1 MTAKFMFSV
10 DWLQLFCNRSAPE
23 LDPQKAYTSP
33 RCDQYGNH
41 RTYYLRPPRE
51 FLHGYRTQYRVMYK
65 QYDVATIAYDHV
77 DTRVSRRAA
86 AIKAANAILYV
97 TDWRFI
103 IEDVMATFDMV
114 PQNITRV
121 DLCCDF
127 NEFNAPIKPNV
138 FMERYLESRHHKHD
152 TYVRVGTDKY
162 HIDGE
167 KHIDKNEVQTI
178 RWGSR
183 SNGVSTYMYNKSLE
197 LQAHKYK
204 KYIIN
209 AWEAAGLIYNDPK
222 HPVWRVEFSIS
233 SKGVNLQD
241 LELGEMHSLWLN
253 DFDSNA
259 KVRELFQVFAAK
271 YFRFKIVPPTTQNL
285 VKKDNLKDLD
295 LFRFD
300 DTLPLK
306 PRTLCVSVDSGRT
319 ERLISRRLSELATSL
334 EDASF
339 MTGRDYMREALDLR
353 QASDTFDEIAAIKH
367 YRRSYQQEKE
377 FCDAVGCEMNE
388 TELKAFE
395 RMRRRDKLVD
405 ALQHTIERNYYNSIR
420 YNKRKALIYNK
431 LGGGDVI
438 QAQQTDVRKE
448 VLK

>member
-1 MTAKFMFSV
+1 MFSV
-10 DWLQLFCNRSAPE
+10 DWLQLFCSHDTAD
-23 LDPQKAYTSP
+23 LDPTKVYISP
-33 RCDQYGNH
+33 RCDQFKNH
-41 RTYYLRPPRE
+41 RQYYLRPARE
-51 FLHGYRTQYRVMYK
+51 YLHGYRTQYRVMYK
-65 QYDVATIAYDHV
+65 QYDVATIAYDHI
-77 DTRVSRRAA
+77 DQRVSRHAC

-103 IEDVMATFDMV
+103 IEDIMLTFGFV

-127 NEFNAPIKPNV
+127 NEFEAPIKPKV

-222 HPVWRVEFSIS
+222 HPIWRVEFSIS

-319 ERLISRRLSELATSL
+319 ERLISRRLSELATAL

-339 MTGRDYMREALDLR
+339 MSGKDYTKQAQQL
-353 QASDTFDEIAAIKH
+353 QKASDTFDEIADVKH
-367 YRRSYQQEKE
+367 YRR
-377 FCDAVGCEMNE
+377 
-388 TELKAFE
+388 AFE
-395 RMRRRDKLVD
+395 LEEANARAAGVPLDVD
-405 ALQHTIERNYYNSIR
+405 AEQAYFYMHQRQRLVAMQERIRERNFLIQQSE
-420 YNKRKALIYNK
+420 KWRKPLRTNR
-431 LGGGDVI
+431 LREGDVT
-438 QAQQTDVRKE
+438 QVQQSDVRKE
-448 VLK
+448 VLS

>member
-1 MTAKFMFSV
+1 MTAKYMFSI
-10 DWLQLFCNRSAPE
+10 DWLQLFCSRDTTD
-23 LDPQKAYTSP
+23 LDPTKVYISP
-33 RCDQYGNH
+33 RGDQFGNH
-41 RTYYLRPPRE
+41 REYYLREARE
-51 FLHGYRTQYRVMYK
+51 YLHGYRTQYRVMYK

-77 DTRVSRRAA
+77 DMRVSRHGC

-97 TDWRFI
+97 TNWRFI
-103 IEDVMATFDMV
+103 IEDIMLTFQFV

-127 NEFNAPIKPNV
+127 NEFKAPVKPHV
-138 FMERYLESRHHKHD
+138 FMRRYLEDRAKKHN

-162 HIDGE
+162 HIDGC
-167 KHIDKNEVQTI
+167 KFVDKNEVQTI

-253 DFDSNA
+253 DFDGNA

-271 YFRFKIVPPTTQNL
+271 YFRFKIVPPTRERL

-295 LFRFD
+295 LFQFD

-319 ERLISRRLSELATSL
+319 ERLISRRLSELATTL

-339 MTGRDYMREALDLR
+339 MSGRDYTEQVQEL
-353 QASDTFDEIAAIKH
+353 QKASETFDEIADIKH
-367 YRRSYQQEKE
+367 YRRTFELE
-377 FCDAVGCEMNE
+377 EANARAVGVP
-388 TELKAFE
+388 L
-395 RMRRRDKLVD
+395 DVD
-405 ALQHTIERNYYNSIR
+405 AEQAYFYMHQRQRLVAMQERIRERNFLIQQSE
-420 YNKRKALIYNK
+420 KRRKRLYFSS
-431 LGGGDVI
+431 LGGGDVT
-438 QAQQTDVRKE
+438 QTNQSDVRKE
-448 VLK
+448 VLQ

>member
-10 DWLQLFCNRSAPE
+10 DWLQLFCSRDTSE
-23 LDPQKAYTSP
+23 LDPQRAYTSP

-41 RTYYLRPPRE
+41 RTYYLRQPRE
-51 FLHGYRTQYRVMYK
+51 YLHGYRTQYRVMYK
-65 QYDVATIAYDHV
+65 HYDVATIAYDHI
-77 DTRVSRRAA
+77 DARVSRHAC

-97 TDWRFI
+97 ADWRFI
-103 IEDVMATFDMV
+103 IEDIMATFGMV

-127 NEFNAPIKPNV
+127 NEFNAPIKPSV
-138 FMERYLESRHHKHD
+138 FMQRYLESRHHKHD

-300 DTLPLK
+300 DVLPLK

-319 ERLISRRLSELATSL
+319 ERLISRRLSELATAL
-334 EDASF
+334 DDASF
-339 MTGRDYMREALDLR
+339 MSGRDFTAEAQQL
-353 QASDTFDEIAAIKH
+353 QMASEVFDEVADVKH
-367 YRRSYQQEKE
+367 YRRTFEVEEANARAAGVPLDIDAEQAYFQMHQRDRLVNLQQRI
-377 FCDAVGCEMNE
+377 N
-388 TELKAFE
+388 
-395 RMRRRDKLVD
+395 
-405 ALQHTIERNYYNSIR
+405 ERNFLIQQSE
-420 YNKRKALIYNK
+420 KRRKRLYFST
-431 LGGGDVI
+431 LGGGDVT
-438 QAQQTDVRKE
+438 QAQQTNVRKE
-448 VLK
+448 VLQ